1 MKRLFST
8 IVSFKNTSFLR
19 DLERETLERYAQ
31 KSFIVHEVTE
41 YMQAMNRNSRN
52 IESGTTVTKCLKIA
66 HNCVDQVN
74 QKVGK
79 RLDESEINL
88 RRESKKY
95 IDRFQRMMLS
105 NNRSQWYALVYKQMM
120 SQAKQD
126 VNSSN
131 EHPLKAIGKFIIQ

>member
-1 MKRLFST
+1 
-8 IVSFKNTSFLR
+8 
-19 DLERETLERYAQ
+19 
-31 KSFIVHEVTE
+31 
-41 YMQAMNRNSRN
+41 MQAMNRNSRN

-74 QKVGK
+74 HKVGK

-105 NNRSQWYALVYKQMM
+105 NNRS
-120 SQAKQD
+120 
-126 VNSSN
+126 
-131 EHPLKAIGKFIIQ
+131 

>member
-8 IVSFKNTSFLR
+8 IVSFKNTSILR
-19 DLERETLERYAQ
+19 DLERETLEHYAQ

-74 QKVGK
+74 HKVGK

-120 SQAKQD
+120 SQA
-126 VNSSN
+126 
-131 EHPLKAIGKFIIQ
+131 